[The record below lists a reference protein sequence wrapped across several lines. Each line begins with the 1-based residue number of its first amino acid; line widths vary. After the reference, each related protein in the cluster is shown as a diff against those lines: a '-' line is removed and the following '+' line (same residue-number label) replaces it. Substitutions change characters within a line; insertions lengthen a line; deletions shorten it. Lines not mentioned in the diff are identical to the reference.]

1 MITSYILLG
10 SNLEEPLKQVETAL
24 EEIRQI
30 PDSKIIAISRFYR
43 SKAIGPTEQPD
54 YINLVAA
61 VSTELTAHQLL
72 HHLQTIENEHGRVR
86 TTRRWGPRTL
96 DLDLLLYGDRII
108 HTPKLIVPHPEL
120 KNRNFVLFPLA
131 DIAKDLIFPDGE
143 SLAVALQRHNMDGLE
158 VI

>member
-24 EEIRQI
+24 EEIQKI
-30 PDSKIIAISRFYR
+30 PNSQMIATSRFYR
-43 SKAIGPTEQPD
+43 SKALGPSEQPD
-54 YINLVAA
+54 YINVVTALN
-61 VSTELTAHQLL
+61 TELSAHQLL
-72 HHLQTIENEHGRVR
+72 EHLQSIENKHGRVR

-96 DLDLLLYGDRII
+96 DLDLLLYGNRVI

-131 DIAKDLIFPDGE
+131 DIAKDLTFPDGE
-143 SLAVALQRHNMDGLE
+143 ALTSALQRHTMDGLE
-158 VI
+158 AI